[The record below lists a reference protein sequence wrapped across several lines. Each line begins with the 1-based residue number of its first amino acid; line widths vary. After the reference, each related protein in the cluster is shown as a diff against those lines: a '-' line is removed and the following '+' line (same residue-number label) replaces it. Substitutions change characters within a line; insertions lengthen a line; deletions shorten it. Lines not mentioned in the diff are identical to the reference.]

1 MNSPVS
7 PVSVVSLAFGL
18 LVSLL
23 AAPTAAWANPPSA
36 ASLRRDEVRLL
47 HQALRPIDLGSNLKI
62 WEPRAGEWLKTET
75 SDPPAA
81 RVIVVYLWSAAA
93 PTALSELPWIR
104 ELARRVEGHHGG
116 DARFMF
122 VAEGVA
128 PGDMRPIA
136 ATQRPLPS
144 NQPANAWFL
153 DAEGTIPE
161 GLRQALPGNSLP
173 LPATLLLD
181 DRRIVRHAIVGS
193 LAARRGELVSAISDL
208 LYQLRATRRQGP

>member
-1 MNSPVS
+1 MNSL
-7 PVSVVSLAFGL
+7 VSLL

-23 AAPTAAWANPPSA
+23 CAPAVAVSAPLASTPSP

-93 PTALSELPWIR
+93 PAAIAELPWIR
-104 ELARRVEGHHGG
+104 ELARRVENHHGG
-116 DARFMF
+116 DAHFMF

-128 PGDMRPIA
+128 PADMRPIA
-136 ATQRPLPS
+136 AAQRPLPP
-144 NQPANAWFL
+144 NQPQSPWFL
-153 DAEGTIPE
+153 DAEGLIPE
-161 GLRQALPGNSLP
+161 GLRQALPGGSMP
-173 LPATLLLD
+173 LPVTLLLD
-181 DRRIVRHAIVGS
+181 DHRIVRHAIVGS
-193 LAARRGELVSAISDL
+193 LAARRGELVSAVSDL